1 MGRQVVGAETWK
13 PNEDATSL
21 PGGDTQFACS
31 SAAYPRWERSRL
43 WTIPW
48 LWKQTSCF
56 SVKSLP
62 YLLKEQRLYSS
73 LGQIFVFGIFTAYIT
88 GWGHAALSCDLY
100 EDPVKMVLEWLTSAF
115 RRFCLCDSM
124 AGQLKVLGGLSS
136 FIFYDYFF
144 LLDKQRCWHWQ
155 WSLIFSHL
163 TVP

>member
-31 SAAYPRWERSRL
+31 SAAYLRWERSRL

-73 LGQIFVFGIFTAYIT
+73 LGQIFVFGIFTAYWLGACCSLLWFI
-88 GWGHAALSCDLY
+88 WGPSENGVRMAN
-100 EDPVKMVLEWLTSAF
+100 
-115 RRFCLCDSM
+115 FCL
-124 AGQLKVLGGLSS
+124 QEILPLW
-136 FIFYDYFF
+136 FYGWSAESARRIKFFYLLWLFF